1 LEQQMS
7 FFRISEDAS
16 GWDDEVLVLVARGE
30 IDFAASPQLRERIAE
45 DMSAGRRRLVLD
57 LSRVT
62 FLDSTAIGVLVGA
75 AMRLRE
81 HGGGSLAVVCGE
93 ENRHVLRT
101 FDMAGVTSMVALYHS
116 HEEARS
122 ALAVAVGVRRSSEQ
136 AVTGRD

>member
-1 LEQQMS
+1 MS

-16 GWDDEVLVLVARGE
+16 GRDGDVLVLVAGGE

-45 DMSAGRRRLVLD
+45 ELGAGSRRLVLD

-81 HGGGSLAVVCGE
+81 HGGGSLAVVCEE
-93 ENRHVLRT
+93 ENKHVLRT
-101 FDMAGVTSMVALYHS
+101 FDIAGVTSMVALYTS
-116 HEEARS
+116 REEALS
-122 ALAVAVGVRRSSEQ
+122 ALAMAG
-136 AVTGRD
+136 

>member
-1 LEQQMS
+1 VS
-7 FFRISEDAS
+7 FFHISEDAS
-16 GWDDEVLVLVARGE
+16 GRDGDVLVLVAGGE

-45 DMSAGRRRLVLD
+45 ELGAGSTRLVLD

-93 ENRHVLRT
+93 ENQHVLRT
-101 FDMAGVTSMVALYHS
+101 FDIAGVTTMVALYRS
-116 HEEARS
+116 RAEALS
-122 ALAVAVGVRRSSEQ
+122 ALAMAG
-136 AVTGRD
+136 